1 MQRKPPTEYVRRLPA
16 GAEVLSSGGVHFRV
30 WAPKR
35 RRVEV
40 VVGSEPFALNAE
52 GDGYH
57 SGYVASASDGA
68 DYGFRLDGDDRLY
81 PDPVS
86 RFQPQGPRGPS
97 RILDPARFRWTDHQW
112 QGARLRGQV
121 LYEMHIG
128 TFTASGTWQAAAR
141 ELPALAD
148 LGISM
153 IEMMPVAD
161 FTGRFGWGYDG
172 VNLFAPTH
180 LYGEP
185 DDLRRFVDDAHRVG
199 IAVILDVVYNH
210 LGPEENHLTEFSDD
224 YFTSK
229 YDNEWGAAIN
239 FDGPGA
245 QPVREFFAANA
256 GYWIDEY
263 HFDGLRL
270 DATQQIFDA
279 SDEHILKVI
288 GERVR
293 QAAGARATVLIAEN
307 EPQATRLVRSVAEGG
322 FGLDA
327 LWNDDFHHTARVAL
341 TGRREAYYSDYLGT
355 PQEFISALKYGYLYQ
370 GQVYTWQENRRG
382 TPSFGL
388 PPEAF
393 VLFLE
398 NHDQIANS
406 ARGDR
411 LHRLAAPG
419 RYRAMTALMLLA
431 PATPMFFQGQEFAAS
446 NPFCFFAD
454 HQPELADKVRA
465 GRTEFLT
472 QFPSLA
478 EERMRD
484 EMPDPESLAT
494 FERCKLDFEERTR
507 HATAYALHRDLLKL
521 RRTDAV
527 FNAQRERGMDGA
539 VLGPECLV
547 LRFFGEQGDDRLLLV
562 NLGTDFAGG
571 PAPEPLLGPP
581 PAMQWQVLWSSDDPA
596 YGGSGAIPAE
606 NALGWRIPGQAA
618 VVMQPF
624 KRQDQHAG
632 QKKNERRVKA
642 V

>member
-1 MQRKPPTEYVRRLPA
+1 MQRKPPTENVRRLPA
-16 GAEVLSSGGVHFRV
+16 GAEVISSGGVHFRV

-40 VVGSEPFALNAE
+40 VVGNEPFALNAE

-68 DYGFRLDGDDRLY
+68 DYGFHLDSDDRLY

-307 EPQATRLVRSVAEGG
+307 EPQETRLVRSVAEGG

-431 PATPMFFQGQEFAAS
+431 PATPMLFQGQEFAAS

-618 VVMQPF
+618 VVMQPV

>member
-307 EPQATRLVRSVAEGG
+307 EPQETRLVRSVAKGG

-618 VVMQPF
+618 VVMQPV